1 MQVFVTGSSSCLSH
15 AVLPQL
21 CADPSI
27 ERVVGIDLRP
37 TRYAHPKFSSKIM
50 DMRAPELESYMKGSH
65 AVVHLGYAVMR
76 EQLSDTELHDN
87 NVNGTLKTMEIA
99 KINAIAKF
107 INMSSVSVYGRG
119 EGLTESS
126 PLNPSAKF
134 IYAKH
139 KAEIETISQQRHPNV
154 VHIRSHLIFGRN
166 CQKFLRDMVNSPV
179 YIKPP
184 SPMPVL
190 QVIHETDVASAILL
204 CLKKDVSGAFNVAA
218 PEVMSIPDLV
228 KHQRRRVVPIPLG
241 VAKNLVS
248 VGKFLGSKDEFTWL
262 EVMDTTL
269 TVSSD
274 RAGSVLG
281 WSAQYTAWD
290 AVIEMQ
296 KASQFAA

>member
-1 MQVFVTGSSSCLSH
+1 MQVFVTGSSSCLSN

-37 TRYAHPKFSSKIM
+37 AHYSHPKFSSKIM
-50 DMRAPELESYMKGSH
+50 DVRSPGLENYMKGSQV
-65 AVVHLGYAVMR
+65 VVHLGYAVMR
-76 EQLSDTELHDN
+76 EKLSDAELHDN

-99 KINAIAKF
+99 KNNGITKF
-107 INMSSVSVYGRG
+107 INMSSVSVYGQG
-119 EGLTESS
+119 EGLTESA

-134 IYAKH
+134 TYAQH
-139 KAEIETISQQRHPNV
+139 KAEIETIAQQRYPNV
-154 VHIRSHLIFGRN
+154 VHIRSHLIFGAN
-166 CQKFLRDMVNSPV
+166 CQKFLRDMVNLPV

-190 QVIHETDVASAILL
+190 QVIHEADVANAILL
-204 CLKKDVSGAFNVAA
+204 CLKKDISGAFNVAA
-218 PEVMSIPDLV
+218 PEIVSIPDLV
-228 KHQRRRVVPIPLG
+228 KYQRRRVVPIPLG

-274 RAGSVLG
+274 RAGKVLG
-281 WSAQYTAWD
+281 WAAQYTAWD

-296 KASQFAA
+296 KASQSAA